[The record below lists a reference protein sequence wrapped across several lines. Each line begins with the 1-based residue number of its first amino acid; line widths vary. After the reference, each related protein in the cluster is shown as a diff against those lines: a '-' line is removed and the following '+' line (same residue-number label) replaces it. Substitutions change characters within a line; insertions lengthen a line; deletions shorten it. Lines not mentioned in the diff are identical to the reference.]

1 RSYTL
6 LALPARQDEMIIVA
20 VTSPGTRWHIPHFYE
35 LPVGHI
41 RRRQAQIIS
50 YRRGHIQS
58 RSVVKVR
65 FGTLIA
71 ENVLKMVR
79 PKRTA
84 ILPLRVTH
92 AIAFANGYPAMTA
105 DRLARPGIG
114 LLKPR
119 DHYGGLRL
127 EWAVR
132 DIVIRQRAVERILLR
147 NECDGYVIPARP
159 GVRVVRPAIATR
171 PFQVPRASVIRHR
184 VVSAGFFPHPE
195 NGRDNI

>member
-1 RSYTL
+1 IFARRLDGNIPNAVATRLWLVPAHELIFQKTARRAMATHSPLNKCLLLRSAATARSYTL

-105 DRLARPGIG
+105 GRLARPGIG

-119 DHYGGLRL
+119 DH
-127 EWAVR
+127 
-132 DIVIRQRAVERILLR
+132 
-147 NECDGYVIPARP
+147 
-159 GVRVVRPAIATR
+159 
-171 PFQVPRASVIRHR
+171 
-184 VVSAGFFPHPE
+184 
-195 NGRDNI
+195 